1 MLLIL
6 AGISLKLISGS
17 NGILGRTTR
26 AAKLTEIA
34 RFTDSKELSDGAVYT
49 DMYDKET
56 GYTNLYEYIKDKCE
70 ENNEATGDRLFEGDN
85 GTYWIDDNNNMHFK
99 DNATGMDGTVVKGPV
114 GELLLKEVVTSDG
127 TVNDVTT
134 EETLRKEIESAIKDL
149 KEDYEKNKEEGE
161 SFQDYIDKKIE
172 EGGGSI
178 KNPDTGGTIKPN
190 GDGTYTYE
198 DLTTPPNTGKITIT
212 KDENGKE
219 DTIISD
225 IKINKPDEEGGNSG
239 DNQGK
244 TEKDLLD
251 ELNKALEEQKDKQK
265 EEGNNDSFKDYLDN
279 KIEEN
284 GGKLPTPI
292 TGGSISKKDDET
304 YTYEDNENPSNK
316 VDFTIDENGNPV
328 IKDTEINKPGGD
340 NQGKTEKDLRDE
352 LEKAIEEQKKNQ
364 KEEGDTGS
372 FKDYLDNKIDENG
385 GKLPT
390 PITGGSI
397 SKNEDGT
404 FRYEDSEVPPNWIDF
419 DIDENGNIIIKDIHI
434 NNPDGTGGNGG
445 GTNKPNI
452 NLKEGDI
459 LFEYTPSR
467 WTNQDVTVKAK
478 PNIDVEGY
486 TIQTSRNTIVWNN
499 SDTQTFKQNGTIYVR
514 LFNGKQYGAIATAN
528 VANIDKTKPV
538 ISEVSSTTNS
548 IRIKATDE
556 ASGIVG
562 YKATLT
568 NEAPSIESFASCES
582 TLNLDISPVGYTQG
596 TTYYVWVRDDAGN
609 ISESMSTT
617 TEKVAGL
624 TNANT
629 SIEYSTTTWTNQDVT
644 VTAKSELAQNGFTIQ
659 TSQDGGKTWQDSET
673 QVIAGNGYVLVRL
686 VDSTGQYANGWAT
699 ANVENIDK
707 TKPVVGEVTTTT
719 NSIHIKATDEASG
732 IIGYAVTTSNQAPS
746 EFTSCSNTK
755 NLDVTVGQRIQG
767 TTYYIWVKDEA
778 GNISLSSSTQTGS
791 ITGAISIRPSTTSW
805 TNGNITCTIN
815 GAQAGCR
822 LQYMIG
828 QNGTWTDIGNGGQTV
843 AITANTT
850 VYARLFDGTN
860 AGTTA
865 SCGITNI
872 DKTAPGGT
880 SIRHNSGNGGCS
892 WQNNINITLSAS
904 DNVGIAHYEID
915 WTGDGNANS
924 TTGANF
930 IPWNGFSSDNVRFR
944 AVDHAGNRG
953 AWSGSIHIHM
963 DTQAPNV
970 PGVHYNS
977 GNGGCSWQNNINVSL
992 SAGDNIGIA
1001 YYEIDWTGD
1010 GNSNGTTGANFIPGN
1025 GHNTCNQRYRAVDH
1039 AGNRSGWTGVTH
1051 MHMDTQ
1057 APWITNWWWGTA
1069 TTSNVSLYIQVADN
1083 AAGVR
1088 NATVKVSTSTGGYG
1102 NWRDYG
1108 WVWDAG
1114 ANAYRTDINP
1124 SDFQHWGCNYRAQL
1138 YMWDNAGNGGYINQS
1153 GDVGVPEKVKVCP
1166 SCNGAGNSGK
1176 GSFWCGKCGADAVE
1190 FGYWN
1195 DVFYKCEKCR
1205 KNGDN

>member
-1 MLLIL
+1 MVALVVTIIVLLIL

-17 NGILGRTTR
+17 NGILSRTTR

-34 RFTDSKELSDGAVYT
+34 RFTDSKELSDGAVYV

-85 GTYWIDDNNNMHFK
+85 GTYWIDDDNNMHFK
-99 DNATGMDGTVVKGPV
+99 DKATGMDGPVVKGPV

-178 KNPDTGGTIKPN
+178 KNPDTGGIIKPN

-212 KDENGKE
+212 KDENGNEKTE
-219 DTIISD
+219 ISD
-225 IKINKPDEEGGNSG
+225 IKINKPGEEGGNSG
-239 DNQGK
+239 DNEGK

-265 EEGNNDSFKDYLDN
+265 EEGNNDPFKDYLD
-279 KIEEN
+279 KEIEEN
-284 GGKLPTPI
+284 GGKLPTPS

-304 YTYEDNENPSNK
+304 YTYEDKEVPPNK

-364 KEEGDTGS
+364 QNEGNNDP
-372 FKDYLDNKIDENG
+372 FKDYLNNKIDENG

-434 NNPDGTGGNGG
+434 NGGTGGGS
-445 GTNKPNI
+445 GTGTTKPNI

-459 LFEYTPSR
+459 LFEYTPNR

-568 NEAPSIESFASCES
+568 NEAPSIESFTSCES

-673 QVIAGNGYVLVRL
+673 QVIAGNGVVLVRL

-719 NSIHIKATDEASG
+719 NSIRIKATEEASG

-767 TTYYIWVKDEA
+767 TTYYVWVKDEA
-778 GNISLSSSTQTGS
+778 GNISLSSSTQTGT

-872 DKTAPGGT
+872 DKTAPAT
-880 SIRHNSGNGGCS
+880 P
-892 WQNNINITLSAS
+892 
-904 DNVGIAHYEID
+904 GIYNP
-915 WTGDGNANS
+915 TNGNA
-924 TTGANF
+924 TTSPFSLTLN
-930 IPWNGFSSDNVRFR
+930 SSDNASGISYYQYSYDQVNWNTYANSASNSFVTTPFSVERNQLVYIR
-944 AVDHAGNRG
+944 CVDHAGNVSGVSSSRIYIHVHKSSCYSTTCRG
-953 AWSGSIHIHM
+953 SFTSSQSTETYYTCSHKHVAGDVS
-963 DTQAPNV
+963 V
-970 PGVHYNS
+970 
-977 GNGGCSWQNNINVSL
+977 GGCYTTVS
-992 SAGDNIGIA
+992 
-1001 YYEIDWTGD
+1001 
-1010 GNSNGTTGANFIPGN
+1010 
-1025 GHNTCNQRYRAVDH
+1025 
-1039 AGNRSGWTGVTH
+1039 TGVRCS
-1051 MHMDTQ
+1051 
-1057 APWITNWWWGTA
+1057 GYLVA
-1069 TTSNVSLYIQVADN
+1069 TSAYSER
-1083 AAGVR
+1083 VR
-1088 NATVKVSTSTGGYG
+1088 ILPT
-1102 NWRDYG
+1102 
-1108 WVWDAG
+1108 
-1114 ANAYRTDINP
+1114 
-1124 SDFQHWGCNYRAQL
+1124 L
-1138 YMWDNAGNGGYINQS
+1138 
-1153 GDVGVPEKVKVCP
+1153 
-1166 SCNGAGNSGK
+1166 
-1176 GSFWCGKCGADAVE
+1176 
-1190 FGYWN
+1190 
-1195 DVFYKCEKCR
+1195 
-1205 KNGDN
+1205 

>member
-1 MLLIL
+1 MVALVVTIIVLLIL

-17 NGILGRTTR
+17 NGILSRTTR

-34 RFTDSKELSDGAVYT
+34 RFTDSKELSDGAVYV

-85 GTYWIDDNNNMHFK
+85 GTYWIDDDNNMHFK

-212 KDENGKE
+212 KDENGNEKTE
-219 DTIISD
+219 ISD
-225 IKINKPDEEGGNSG
+225 IKINKPGEEGGNSG
-239 DNQGK
+239 DNEGK

-265 EEGNNDSFKDYLDN
+265 EEGNNDPFKDYLD
-279 KIEEN
+279 KEIEEN
-284 GGKLPTPI
+284 GGKLPTPS

-304 YTYEDNENPSNK
+304 YTYEDKEVPPNK
-316 VDFTIDENGNPV
+316 VDFTIDENRNPV

-364 KEEGDTGS
+364 QNEGNNDP
-372 FKDYLDNKIDENG
+372 FKDYLNNKIDENG

-434 NNPDGTGGNGG
+434 NGGTGGGS
-445 GTNKPNI
+445 GTGTTKPNI

-459 LFEYTPSR
+459 LFEYTPNR

-568 NEAPSIESFASCES
+568 NEAPSIESFTSCES

-673 QVIAGNGYVLVRL
+673 QVIAGNGVVLVRL

-719 NSIHIKATDEASG
+719 NSIRIKATEEASG

-767 TTYYIWVKDEA
+767 TTYYVWVKDEA
-778 GNISLSSSTQTGS
+778 GNISLSSSTQTGT

-915 WTGDGNANS
+915 WTGDGNSNG

-930 IPWNGFSSDNVRFR
+930 IPWNNFSSDNVRFR

-963 DTQAPNV
+963 DTQAPAT
-970 PGVHYNS
+970 PGIYNPTN
-977 GNGGCSWQNNINVSL
+977 GN
-992 SAGDNIGIA
+992 
-1001 YYEIDWTGD
+1001 
-1010 GNSNGTTGANFIPGN
+1010 
-1025 GHNTCNQRYRAVDH
+1025 
-1039 AGNRSGWTGVTH
+1039 
-1051 MHMDTQ
+1051 
-1057 APWITNWWWGTA
+1057 A
-1069 TTSNVSLYIQVADN
+1069 TTSPFSLTLNSSDNASGVSYYQYSYDQVTWNTYANSASNSFVTTPFSVERNQLVYIRCFDRAGNVSGVSSTRIYIHVHKDSCYLVRCTETHMVKNYDDDIEIYANGFKWSQHTHEGNVN
-1083 AAGVR
+1083 EGGPCYTRNPNGGVC
-1088 NATVKVSTSTGGYG
+1088 GGYK
-1102 NWRDYG
+1102 NFEDR
-1108 WVWDAG
+1108 
-1114 ANAYRTDINP
+1114 
-1124 SDFQHWGCNYRAQL
+1124 
-1138 YMWDNAGNGGYINQS
+1138 
-1153 GDVGVPEKVKVCP
+1153 
-1166 SCNGAGNSGK
+1166 
-1176 GSFWCGKCGADAVE
+1176 
-1190 FGYWN
+1190 
-1195 DVFYKCEKCR
+1195 FYNK
-1205 KNGDN
+1205 